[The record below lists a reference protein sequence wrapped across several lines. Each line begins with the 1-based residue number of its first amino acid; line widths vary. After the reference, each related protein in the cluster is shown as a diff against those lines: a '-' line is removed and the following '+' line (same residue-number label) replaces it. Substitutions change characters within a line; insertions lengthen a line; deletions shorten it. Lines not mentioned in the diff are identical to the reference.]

1 MCGDTNTNIHILL
14 VCCWHSDMITCVQ
27 TLRHTHTRLCNGVK
41 FYDSTQNFAN
51 TALWFAAKLPFSP
64 PPPSTLWARSLAFT
78 SSHLSAFY
86 QPLLPLLAPYFFHPI
101 HPTTMLFILSFLSL
115 LASLFSSSP
124 TSICPSVSAFLFKY
138 FTFIIFYFFFQC
150 FLSPVRHFP
159 PKTSYMFCKYFI
171 LLISS
176 FYISHEQKRPPI
188 IFHALCK
195 VSIFSS
201 VWPWL
206 FLYRFPSCLTYKNV
220 LTLFAFFPGKDDTF
234 RPFKHALVWFNIKE
248 FRCYYWV
255 SLRRMLHYGAHYSA
269 KPSRTNSRY
278 FLSHCDRSPPCCF
291 P

>member
-1 MCGDTNTNIHILL
+1 M
-14 VCCWHSDMITCVQ
+14 
-27 TLRHTHTRLCNGVK
+27 
-41 FYDSTQNFAN
+41 
-51 TALWFAAKLPFSP
+51 TALKILPTQRYDLRQNSP
-64 PPPSTLWARSLAFT
+64 LLLLLHLLWARSLAFT

-138 FTFIIFYFFFQC
+138 FTFIIFYFFLPVFFLLSTTFPLQHLTC
-150 FLSPVRHFP
+150 FVNI
-159 PKTSYMFCKYFI
+159 FI

-206 FLYRFPSCLTYKNV
+206 FLYRFSSCLTYKNV

-234 RPFKHALVWFNIKE
+234 RPFKHALVWFNIKA
-248 FRCYYWV
+248 FRCYYCAGWK
-255 SLRRMLHYGAHYSA
+255 H
-269 KPSRTNSRY
+269 
-278 FLSHCDRSPPCCF
+278 LS
-291 P
+291 